1 MNSQVWMKRQPDNE
15 HTPALIQNN
24 KALQSS
30 LLKNSKGFPI
40 DNLHRLVFTPALKK
54 YAWANSTYASRTG
67 TLINSLE

>member
-15 HTPALIQNN
+15 QTPALIQKN
-24 KALQSS
+24 KVNS
-30 LLKNSKGFPI
+30 LLKNSKGFPV

-67 TLINSLE
+67 TLINSIE

>member
-1 MNSQVWMKRQPDNE
+1 MNSQIWMKRQPDNE
-15 HTPALIQNN
+15 HTPALIQKN
-24 KALQSS
+24 KAHS
-30 LLKNSKGFPI
+30 LLKNSKGFPV

>member
-15 HTPALIQNN
+15 HTPALIQKN
-24 KALQSS
+24 KANS
-30 LLKNSKGFPI
+30 LLKNSKGFPV